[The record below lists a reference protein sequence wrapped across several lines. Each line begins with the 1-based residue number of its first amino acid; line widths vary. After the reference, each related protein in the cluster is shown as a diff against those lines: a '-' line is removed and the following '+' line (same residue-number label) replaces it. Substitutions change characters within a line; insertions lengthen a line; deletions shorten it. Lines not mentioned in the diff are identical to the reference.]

1 MKTTTRDDGESI
13 APFEPLIGSIDVAS
27 RAKLND
33 LALTLVEKSAGFS
46 ASLPAAI
53 SNCLGDIV
61 RIADCH
67 YSNLIEG
74 NNIQPI
80 DIERAVH
87 DGYSDVVKAH
97 DLQFEARAHVIV
109 QKWIDDGGLAATPF
123 STDAICEVHKRFC
136 DLLPS
141 ELLPIEDG
149 KGDEKSLVEPG
160 AMKTR
165 HVNVGRHVAIC
176 SDLVQRSLS
185 VMAEGYTSA
194 GRIDRILIAA
204 CGYHRLLAAHPF
216 LHGDGRVA
224 RLVSYAALRSEMR
237 TRGLWSVA
245 RGLAGRQREYATHIR
260 SSNGPRQGS
269 RDGRGLLSADALSD
283 FAKFFLETCI
293 EQVDFMSGLMEPHKL
308 RDRMLTWAHEEVRA
322 GTLPP
327 RVDAVLT
334 AILYRGEL
342 DRAEIVTLTGT
353 SERSAR
359 RLSAALLRF
368 GLVQSETSRAS
379 LKLAFPVALSRR
391 LLPGLFPHD

>member
-13 APFEPLIGSIDVAS
+13 ALFEPLIGSIDVAS

-33 LALTLVEKSAGFS
+33 LALTLAEKSAAFS

-61 RIADCH
+61 RIADCY

-74 NNIQPI
+74 HTIQPI

-87 DGYSDVVKAH
+87 DGYSDAVKAH
-97 DLQFEARAHVIV
+97 DLQLEARAHVIV
-109 QKWIDDGGLAATPF
+109 QKWIDDGRLAATPF
-123 STDAICEVHKRFC
+123 SPDAICEVHKRFC

-160 AMKTR
+160 ARKIR
-165 HVNVGRHVAIC
+165 HVNVGRHVAIG
-176 SDLVQRSLS
+176 SDLVQRPLPS
-185 VMAEGYTSA
+185 MAEGYTSA

-204 CGYHRLLAAHPF
+204 CGYHRLFWAHPF

-224 RLVSYAALRSEMR
+224 RLASYAALRSEIS

-245 RGLAGRQREYATHIR
+245 RGLARREREYAAHLR
-260 SSNGPRQGS
+260 SSNGPRQGN
-269 RDGRGLLSADALSD
+269 RDGRGMLSAGPLSD

-322 GTLPP
+322 GALPP
-327 RVDAVLT
+327 RVDGVLT

-342 DRAEIVTLTGT
+342 DRAEIVTLTGI

-359 RLSAALLRF
+359 RLSAALLRS
-368 GLVQSETSRAS
+368 GIVQSEPSRTS
-379 LKLAFPVALSRR
+379 LKLAFPVALTGRFLTG
-391 LLPGLFPHD
+391 LLLHD